1 LFNRN
6 EESYEDVISSLNR
19 SDTWRDASLLLKAL
33 YMSNGLDPFDPD
45 VVEFTD
51 AIHRRYL
58 GAEREGS

>member
-1 LFNRN
+1 
-6 EESYEDVISSLNR
+6 
-19 SDTWRDASLLLKAL
+19 
-33 YMSNGLDPFDPD
+33 MSNGLDPFDPD